1 MENENFYMSLPSN
14 SSTEY
19 FQDNKVNNFITK
31 LPQCIELSG
40 NWEVGLVDFQF
51 PVNWLNLKSPDGRI
65 LVKMYDDDH
74 QPVGLKR
81 VTLSEGYYPNAGALV
96 RILNSILNSNL
107 LSARVNFS
115 FDEYTNKISITT
127 NKAVVVV
134 SDWLREMMGF
144 DDATL
149 NSLSSPGEVRDDEYS
164 LSEREAPWPV
174 DMKRGINSLYIY
186 TDVIQDRI
194 VGHTLVPLLRA
205 IPAEGRRGNIA
216 SVEMFRVHY
225 LPVQKKSFHTIQI
238 YITDDTGTLVPFQ
251 SGRSVVTLHFRRSGV
266 LSVWGLCHIT
276 NRHATI
282 AIIISNKWVMVF
294 ICLFMAV
301 LEYREGLGWAIY
313 FRDCGELLFLY

>member
-1 MENENFYMSLPSN
+1 MKMENENFYMSLPSN

-51 PVNWLNLKSPDGRI
+51 PVNWLNLKSQDGRI

-266 LSVWGLCHIT
+266 LS
-276 NRHATI
+276 A
-282 AIIISNKWVMVF
+282 
-294 ICLFMAV
+294 
-301 LEYREGLGWAIY
+301 
-313 FRDCGELLFLY
+313 

>member
-1 MENENFYMSLPSN
+1 
-14 SSTEY
+14 
-19 FQDNKVNNFITK
+19 
-31 LPQCIELSG
+31 
-40 NWEVGLVDFQF
+40 
-51 PVNWLNLKSPDGRI
+51 
-65 LVKMYDDDH
+65 MYDDNH

-81 VTLSEGYYPNAGALV
+81 VALSEGYYPNAEAMV
-96 RILNSILNSNL
+96 RILNSVLNTNL
-107 LSARVNFS
+107 LSARENFS

-127 NKAVVVV
+127 NKDVVVV

-144 DDATL
+144 DDIVL
-149 NSLSSPGEVRDDEYS
+149 NWLSSPGEVQDDEYT
-164 LSEREAPWPV
+164 LNQREAPRTV

-205 IPAEGRRGNIA
+205 VPAEGRRGSIA

-266 LSVWGLCHIT
+266 ISTWGLYPIT

-282 AIIISNKWVMVF
+282 AIIIWKKWVMVF
-294 ICLFMAV
+294 I
-301 LEYREGLGWAIY
+301 Y
-313 FRDCGELLFLY
+313 